1 MWNIYSKDGKTVRA
15 AVDKLEYHGTY
26 MGEKYLSVS
35 VTSSSPIAFEIGDYI
50 EYRDER
56 FEINYDPS
64 VVMTA
69 PADLSGEG
77 FSYDSIKFNSLSD
90 ELTRCMFLDVVKSD
104 NKIHYTSLAKF
115 SFYCNTIQDLADR
128 IQANLDRVYGEGT
141 WTVTANPAL
150 AEEENIS
157 ISVDTQTIWDVLAT
171 VPDKFEADFIVK
183 GRTITIGVENEEAGK
198 IFTWGKNN
206 GLYEIEREGDSSQQ
220 IITRLRAYGS
230 TKNLPERYYNK
241 LTDAD
246 GNKIVPDNMAVTHL
260 MLPSFPKT
268 TLDPYIDS
276 GNIDTLGIRE
286 SSVFFDGSGDEDEI
300 YPTLEDMTADDL
312 KAAGISVSL
321 DSGDNGNLDEVVS
334 AENPTDN
341 GLEDEV
347 TEATFKIT
355 IKDVGFDIN
364 DYLSGE
370 TATISMKDGFCG
382 GREFEITRCIKSG
395 NKYILTC
402 KRTLDSDLGLYF
414 PYKDFYVKPYDKFV
428 LLNIEMPD
436 VYIAAASG
444 RLLTKATEYLA
455 ENCVPKYTYAPK
467 IDEIYMARQ
476 HDEALMTGQKSYHD
490 TICEGMKMHFKNDDL
505 GIDTSIIISELT
517 INENGAEGIPTYDVT
532 LSEDNDSGTISK
544 MQSTIDGIVSGEIKI
559 SSETVVKNSIWLKNE
574 LNTKLSK
581 TEADTAAGHITFADG
596 LTSEGAAEFNGI
608 TNNGDYS
615 GTGDV
620 AVEGNVTAD
629 NVTAQAMETVS
640 AVVKELLTSESFRSG
655 LTGEGF
661 GLSVDGE
668 NIATLEVDKLTVRQT
683 MKIFEL
689 LVDKVRSTS
698 GTIVASAGNGKVESV
713 TDDGTYYTLTFDNGN
728 EFVVGDLI
736 RCQNYNGTDVKSYW
750 VEVAEAGTD
759 YVKVKKS
766 EFEENVSPAEGD
778 DVVLMG
784 NSENATRQSLVT
796 ISASEGGVPAIDIY
810 REVDSKSLAGKLS
823 TRLGVLD
830 GITDN
835 AFPYDNQPQGV
846 GLYSDNA
853 YLKGKF
859 VLSSGEDVSTKFA
872 ILEGQVKS
880 EITSVKNDSNQDSYI
895 YNGSFL
901 DGFSGWQAGKSPTTN
916 FYGAGNVSSSGKWIW
931 ANSTLLSKK
940 DGTGI
945 TLVNDNGRTVVRLD
959 SGAMLTQVNDDF
971 AAKPS
976 AVQGVKL
983 TMMAKVTTAGTLLAS
998 FRNSSSADGY
1008 KAMSVSQALSVTDDY
1023 KKVSVSGQWNG
1034 TGDIAIAFTG
1044 ELFAYDIRLVD
1055 SVEATYKTLFE
1066 QTDKLVSISAAMYG
1080 SDKSLL
1086 KESGLMVTADY
1097 AGLYAVGADGN
1108 LKSLVGAGQDGVK
1121 IKAESIELEGE
1132 ITANGEFAV
1141 DKWGNVKTGTQ
1152 YGITTSQY
1160 IVEDKSNLIFTS
1172 DAAITLPNDKEYIGR
1187 RLLIVSQPKHSSAG
1201 VVISSDNQGITDIA
1215 NFPKVDITT
1224 GEVFVKG
1231 VYGITSSDGATEPS
1245 TIIAAADDND
1255 SPMLGVKWFGGNCA
1269 YKGEQYFQTPSKLTI
1284 QGGYIELLGVSY
1296 PVART
1301 FRTQYAQLTA
1311 DGADALVYQVK
1322 MARYD
1327 ADGHVTYDT
1336 PYSEEYTIA
1345 DADESGATITDNGT
1359 IIDESTHAKTDW
1371 EAVSEMCMW
1380 TVVNANAA
1388 NIEAISGS
1396 SSGSVTVDIRQSEG
1410 SSTTAV
1416 MSQKATTDA
1425 LGERDKKLQAHIDKK
1440 LDKTAVKTSKSTST
1454 SETYAATYI
1463 NTQLDSKQDKLTA
1476 GTNISISGNTIS
1488 CTIDTTLYKVV
1499 TSLPT
1504 QPASGDESKIFLVA
1518 SSETG
1523 TSNNYKEYIW
1533 KGDAWEQLGEFK
1545 SEVDLTPYFK
1555 TANIDLNVIT
1565 DSTSKVPSSH
1575 AAKTALEQLPFIYTV
1590 VQGHYASP
1598 SAIPTG
1604 AADGEYL
1611 VDANASGTAG
1621 SWLATVS
1628 SGSVVAASVTKGTYS
1643 AAKYITLDGNIY
1655 QAKGTNAWNLL
1666 GKLQTTVIDSALSTT
1681 STNPVQNKVINTKLT
1696 DLQSQITA
1704 INAEKATFTVKR
1716 TSGSN
1721 VYFCSTAM
1729 DYYIQAD
1736 CSIVADKIVISQGG
1750 TAKNTVTSNK
1760 QCIYHESKTA
1770 SAITSP
1776 TTLTYTATATLGS
1789 ITKTAS
1795 VSVYV
1800 VNPIYIG
1807 AASTYTTVVA
1817 DTYKQTARTSVA
1829 GTYTVTVNTSGDYV
1843 FFVVPSQ
1850 MTINKVT
1857 LSGFD
1862 FPLLSADT
1870 SSKTGYK
1877 IYKSANT
1884 YKAGTLTLVVS

>member
-1 MWNIYSKDGKTVRA
+1 MINTTISTKKKDGSA
-15 AVDKLEYHGTY
+15 AAGK
-26 MGEKYLSVS
+26 
-35 VTSSSPIAFEIGDYI
+35 
-50 EYRDER
+50 
-56 FEINYDPS
+56 
-64 VVMTA
+64 
-69 PADLSGEG
+69 
-77 FSYDSIKFNSLSD
+77 
-90 ELTRCMFLDVVKSD
+90 
-104 NKIHYTSLAKF
+104 
-115 SFYCNTIQDLADR
+115 
-128 IQANLDRVYGEGT
+128 
-141 WTVTANPAL
+141 
-150 AEEENIS
+150 S
-157 ISVDTQTIWDVLAT
+157 IS
-171 VPDKFEADFIVK
+171 
-183 GRTITIGVENEEAGK
+183 
-198 IFTWGKNN
+198 
-206 GLYEIEREGDSSQQ
+206 
-220 IITRLRAYGS
+220 
-230 TKNLPERYYNK
+230 
-241 LTDAD
+241 
-246 GNKIVPDNMAVTHL
+246 
-260 MLPSFPKT
+260 
-268 TLDPYIDS
+268 
-276 GNIDTLGIRE
+276 
-286 SSVFFDGSGDEDEI
+286 
-300 YPTLEDMTADDL
+300 
-312 KAAGISVSL
+312 
-321 DSGDNGNLDEVVS
+321 
-334 AENPTDN
+334 
-341 GLEDEV
+341 
-347 TEATFKIT
+347 
-355 IKDVGFDIN
+355 
-364 DYLSGE
+364 
-370 TATISMKDGFCG
+370 
-382 GREFEITRCIKSG
+382 
-395 NKYILTC
+395 
-402 KRTLDSDLGLYF
+402 
-414 PYKDFYVKPYDKFV
+414 
-428 LLNIEMPD
+428 
-436 VYIAAASG
+436 
-444 RLLTKATEYLA
+444 
-455 ENCVPKYTYAPK
+455 
-467 IDEIYMARQ
+467 
-476 HDEALMTGQKSYHD
+476 
-490 TICEGMKMHFKNDDL
+490 
-505 GIDTSIIISELT
+505 
-517 INENGAEGIPTYDVT
+517 
-532 LSEDNDSGTISK
+532 
-544 MQSTIDGIVSGEIKI
+544 IVSGNSTASQVKTATEAKHAKSADTAEYATSAGHASTADIA
-559 SSETVVKNSIWLKNE
+559 SELSAD
-574 LNTKLSK
+574 SK
-581 TEADTAAGHITFADG
+581 TREDFVSATAADTAAGHITFADG

-615 GTGDV
+615 GTGNV

-640 AVVKELLTSESFRSG
+640 AVFKELLTSESFRSG
-655 LTGEGF
+655 LMGEGF
-661 GLSVDGE
+661 GLTIDGE
-668 NIATLEVDKLTVRQT
+668 NISTLEVDKLTVRQT
-683 MKIFEL
+683 MRIFEL

-766 EFEENVSPAEGD
+766 EFEGNVSPAEGD
-778 DVVLMG
+778 EVVLMG

-810 REVDSKSLAGKLS
+810 REVSTKSLAGKLS

-901 DGFSGWQAGKSPTTN
+901 DGFSGWQTGKSPTTN
-916 FYGAGNVSSSGKWIW
+916 FYGAGNVSASGKWIW

-1416 MSQKATTDA
+1416 MSQKATTDS
-1425 LGERDKKLQAHIDKK
+1425 LGERDKKLQAHIDKMRAE
-1440 LDKTAVKTSKSTST
+1440 LLEV
-1454 SETYAATYI
+1454 E
-1463 NTQLDSKQDKLTA
+1463 LTK
-1476 GTNISISGNTIS
+1476 ISGA
-1488 CTIDTTLYKVV
+1488 DVV
-1499 TSLPT
+1499 
-1504 QPASGDESKIFLVA
+1504 LV
-1518 SSETG
+1518 G
-1523 TSNNYKEYIW
+1523 V
-1533 KGDAWEQLGEFK
+1533 LG
-1545 SEVDLTPYFK
+1545 S
-1555 TANIDLNVIT
+1555 
-1565 DSTSKVPSSH
+1565 
-1575 AAKTALEQLPFIYTV
+1575 YTV
-1590 VQGHYASP
+1590 TATCSDTP
-1598 SAIPTG
+1598 DS
-1604 AADGEYL
+1604 L
-1611 VDANASGTAG
+1611 VIKRG
-1621 SWLATVS
+1621 SEELV
-1628 SGSVVAASVTKGTYS
+1628 SVT
-1643 AAKYITLDGNIY
+1643 D
-1655 QAKGTNAWNLL
+1655 
-1666 GKLQTTVIDSALSTT
+1666 
-1681 STNPVQNKVINTKLT
+1681 TK
-1696 DLQSQITA
+1696 
-1704 INAEKATFTVKR
+1704 
-1716 TSGSN
+1716 
-1721 VYFCSTAM
+1721 
-1729 DYYIQAD
+1729 
-1736 CSIVADKIVISQGG
+1736 
-1750 TAKNTVTSNK
+1750 
-1760 QCIYHESKTA
+1760 
-1770 SAITSP
+1770 
-1776 TTLTYTATATLGS
+1776 TATASNSVAVSTRGKLAF
-1789 ITKTAS
+1789 TATAKIGEAERTAT
-1795 VSVYV
+1795 VEVNV
-1800 VNPIYIG
+1800 VLPVYIG
-1807 AASTYTTVVA
+1807 AGSNEASV
-1817 DTYKQTARTSVA
+1817 YKKANEQSARIEPK
-1829 GTYTVTVNTSGDYV
+1829 GTYTVNVASKGDYV
-1843 FFVVPSQ
+1843 WVLVPDD
-1850 MTINKVT
+1850 MTFKGAEMG
-1857 LSGFD
+1857 GFQ
-1862 FPLLSADT
+1862 FPMTQQDSTIDNYNVWRSDMA
-1870 SSKTGYK
+1870 
-1877 IYKSANT
+1877 
-1884 YKAGTLTLVVS
+1884 YKAGDMEIVLL